1 MSGVRAQLSW
11 LLRGRA
17 NTAAALESLAAD
29 LRDLQHKTSDLQR
42 TTSELQ
48 VAVAQIEARR
58 GDDVEA
64 LRRQVAAATDD
75 LPARVAALNARV
87 NP

>member
-17 NTAAALESLAAD
+17 TTAAALDALAAD
-29 LRDLQHKTSDLQR
+29 LRDLQRK
-42 TTSELQ
+42 TSELQ
-48 VAVAQIEARR
+48 TAVAQIEARR

-64 LRRQVAAATDD
+64 LRHQVAAATDD
-75 LPARVAALNARV
+75 LTARVAALNARV